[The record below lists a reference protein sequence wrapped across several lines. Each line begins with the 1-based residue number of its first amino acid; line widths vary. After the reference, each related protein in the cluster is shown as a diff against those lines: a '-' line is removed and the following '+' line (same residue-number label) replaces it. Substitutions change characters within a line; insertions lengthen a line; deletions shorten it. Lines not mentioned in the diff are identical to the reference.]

1 MEKTKACRAGL
12 VTQLP
17 DIRFGK
23 KLLLLLL
30 ALVVLPVRANISD
43 WQLSLEMPE
52 GQLWQGE
59 AASFL
64 LISMSPPDD
73 DLSLIIPDS
82 TDFIITP
89 GTPVKLEK
97 DGEQGVGYPLRL
109 TPIKSGVLTLPALRF
124 QGYERKQIAAQM
136 LPVSAPLITDEMSLN
151 VRRNKNDVYLGQ
163 SVNVRFEWVSEIHP
177 KALKAVNIVIP
188 ELEQRSIKSREA
200 VVDDEFD
207 NSELIGL
214 PVGNRRVLSRWTKT
228 DDNRVRF
235 YFEYVIQPQHPG
247 VYQLPAPVL
256 LASVDRNSLAYRR
269 KDFKGMRFSSHFNN
283 NFFDEVRESRRE
295 RFERIMAKAEPFQL
309 RVKALPEG
317 APSHFVGMVGRPEIS
332 VGSDVSNVRVGE
344 PVQLE
349 FRIRHPDLE
358 FAGLPA
364 IKNNEAFKRVFDI
377 PLGADP
383 ASFEDDAKLIRQ
395 TLFAQS
401 IEVTQIPQ
409 LAINYFDPDTGLY
422 RDVLTDALPIKVIA
436 GPQYSFS
443 DSLLPDGAKLN
454 QLVTPDRSGIWAHRW
469 GSELVNPPEL
479 VARGMPW
486 YYQIFLV
493 IPPLLCL
500 LLLLRTG
507 FTKWRTVKNQKDI
520 IQFRQS
526 VLAGADPLVQLG
538 IYLHKRVGLSPS
550 RFSQDNILKALTEHD
565 VNSDLVTSLCDWVGS
580 YQARYASGEAQ
591 QQPADT
597 AELLKL
603 VNALEKELPTNHSSD
618 RSGYQNEVRV

>member
-12 VTQLP
+12 VNRLRQ
-17 DIRFGK
+17 K
-23 KLLLLLL
+23 ALLLLL
-30 ALVVLPVRANISD
+30 ALTVLPVRASISD
-43 WQLSLEMPE
+43 WELSLEMPE

-73 DLSLIIPDS
+73 DMSLIIPDS
-82 TDFIITP
+82 TDFIISP

-97 DGEQGVGYPLRL
+97 DGQQGMGYPLRL
-109 TPIKSGVLTLPALRF
+109 TPIKSGVLTLPALGF
-124 QGYERKQIAAQM
+124 QGYERKQLAAQI
-136 LPVSAPLITDEMSLN
+136 LPVSAPLLTDEMSLN
-151 VRRNKNDVYLGQ
+151 VSRNKNDVYLGQ
-163 SVNVRFEWVSEIHP
+163 SIKVRFEWISEIHP
-177 KALKAVNIVIP
+177 RALKAVNIVIP
-188 ELEQRSIKSREA
+188 ELEQRSIKAREA
-200 VVDDEFD
+200 VVSDEFD
-207 NSELIGL
+207 NDELIGL
-214 PVGNRRVLSRWTKT
+214 PVGNRRVLSSWDKT

-235 YFEYVIQPQHPG
+235 YFDYVIQPQRPG

-309 RVKALPEG
+309 RVKALPDG
-317 APSHFVGMVGRPEIS
+317 APGHFAGMVGRPDIT
-332 VGSDVSNVRVGE
+332 VTSDVSKVRVGE

-358 FAGLPA
+358 FTGLPA

-401 IEVTQIPQ
+401 IEVTQIPR
-409 LAINYFDPDTGLY
+409 LAVNYFDPDTGLY
-422 RDVLTDALPIKVIA
+422 RDVFTDALPIKVIA

-443 DSLLPDGAKLN
+443 DSLLPDGARLN
-454 QLVTPDRSGIWAHRW
+454 QQVTPDRSGIWAHRW
-469 GSELVNPPEL
+469 GNNLVNPPER
-479 VARGMPW
+479 VVRRIPW
-486 YYQIFLV
+486 YYRAFLI
-493 IPPLLCL
+493 IPPLLCVL
-500 LLLLRTG
+500 LLLLTG
-507 FTKWRTVKNQKDI
+507 FNQWRAVKNRRDI
-520 IQFRQS
+520 IQFRQA
-526 VLAGADPLVQLG
+526 VLAGGDPLVQLG
-538 IYLHKRVGLSPS
+538 IYLHQRIGLSPS
-550 RFSQDNILKALTEHD
+550 RFSQDNILKTLAEHPVD
-565 VNSDLVTSLCDWVGS
+565 VNVLAKLCDWVAN
-580 YQARYASGEAQ
+580 YQARYASGETQ
-591 QQPADT
+591 QQPVDT
-597 AELLKL
+597 AELIRL
-603 VNALEKELPTNHSSD
+603 VNVLEKQLPPENSSD